1 MPSAQLFES
10 ILESFSAGIVTVD
23 ADGCIRYVDDTFC
36 DAVNT
41 DSETLRDADLFDALV
56 PAHSRA
62 DAREAFRE
70 RLGSDSSDP
79 EDPSVDERPIVIGG
93 ASAAGEGRSHLLV
106 WESTIQSA
114 EQRFVV
120 GRLNGATNGA
130 LQSDAAADPYR
141 ALVENAPVPILVSDE
156 TGHLRELNDKAEQ
169 LTGRSRSELIGEKIT
184 TLHPGDES
192 DRYEELFE
200 THLEVGGTLRYR
212 PDGEQIHVV
221 DADGDTVPVEIS
233 VAAVEP
239 ADDAPTDET
248 LIHGIF
254 RDISDQVWYE
264 QTLEELHENARD
276 LVRAETDVEIA
287 ESIVE
292 TAVETIN
299 RDFVAV
305 YLFDPDDE
313 QLHPIA
319 HSDGVP
325 EAFGD
330 LLPLSLGESIIGEAY
345 LTSESVR
352 LADARTDECI
362 QSSDMPVR
370 SVLVAPIDGF
380 GAIVCGHT
388 AADEFEVTD
397 QRLLELLS
405 RNAEAVFA
413 RTEREQEMRRQ
424 RRELEAQTETL
435 QQIEQLNADIRE
447 IVRIAITADTRAELE
462 QKACELFSTTDP
474 FTFAWVGSLSPE
486 RDELV
491 PEAWAGQDQ
500 GYLDTGAFTLDET
513 VAEPAVRTACTVETT
528 VVQNTATDIQQQPWR
543 RDAVRRGFRSAV
555 AIPLQYQGVL
565 YGVLTIFASERDAVS
580 EWTTAVLEECGE
592 LLGCMMSMM
601 EWEDAV
607 LSEQGPKLDFEIRSQ
622 SCPLIRIALE
632 HQCSVSFEGL
642 YRKESGETT
651 VFVRL
656 LAGAAERVVQTA
668 VESTGITSIRQLGD
682 GGDRVLFQVT
692 FSEPFIATILAKHGI
707 RLQQI
712 VGEDET
718 NARIRVTTPST
729 MPVHRAVDIV
739 SATYPDAELLAV
751 TEPEEPP
758 VVSEHASESVLDGL
772 TDRQRETIE
781 LAYYGGYFE
790 SPKGLSG
797 TELAAKMDISSSSFH
812 NRLRAAQRHLLSS
825 LFDGRSAATGR

>member
-1 MPSAQLFES
+1 MPSAQFFES
-10 ILESFSAGIVTVD
+10 ILESLTAGVVTVD
-23 ADGCIRYVDDTFC
+23 ADGCITYVDETFC
-36 DAVNT
+36 DAVDA
-41 DSETLRDADLFDALV
+41 DSETLYGENLFDALV
-56 PAHSRA
+56 PGHSRA

-70 RLGSDSSDP
+70 RLEADASDP
-79 EDPSVDERPIVIGG
+79 EDASADERPVVIGSD
-93 ASAAGEGRSHLLV
+93 SAVETGRSRLLV
-106 WESTIQSA
+106 WESTIRSA
-114 EQRFVV
+114 DQRFVV
-120 GRLNGATNGA
+120 GRLDGTTTETLRADA
-130 LQSDAAADPYR
+130 ESDPFR
-141 ALVENAPVPILVSDE
+141 AFVENAPVPILVSDE
-156 TGHLRELNDKAEQ
+156 TGYLRELNDEAER
-169 LTGRSRSELIGEKIT
+169 LTGRSRAELIGEKIT
-184 TLHPGDES
+184 TLHPADES

-200 THLEVGGTLRYR
+200 THVEMGGTRRYR
-212 PDGEQIHVV
+212 PDGEQIHIV
-221 DADGDTVPVEIS
+221 DGQGDTVPVEIS

-239 ADDAPTDET
+239 ADDAPTDEA

-254 RDISDQVWYE
+254 RDISDYVWYE

-276 LVRAETDVEIA
+276 LVRAETDIEIA

-299 RDFVAV
+299 RDFVAA
-305 YLFDPDDE
+305 YLFDSDDE
-313 QLHPIA
+313 RLHPIA
-319 HSDGVP
+319 HSDGVS

-330 LLPLSLGESIIGEAY
+330 LPSLPLGESLVGKAY

-352 LADARTDECI
+352 LADVRTEECVH
-362 QSSDMPVR
+362 DPDTPVR

-388 AADEFEVTD
+388 SVDEFEVTD
-397 QRLLELLS
+397 QRLLELLA
-405 RNAEAVFA
+405 RNAETVFA
-413 RTEREQEMRRQ
+413 RTEREQELRGQ
-424 RRELEAQTETL
+424 RRELEAQTEAL

-474 FTFAWVGSLSPE
+474 FSFAWTGSLSPE
-486 RDELV
+486 RDELL
-491 PEAWAGQDQ
+491 PQAWAGEDQ
-500 GYLDTGAFTLDET
+500 GYLDTGAFTLDDT
-513 VAEPAVRTACTVETT
+513 VEEPAVRTARTGEKT
-528 VVQNTATDIQQQPWR
+528 VVQNTATEVQHQPWR

-555 AIPLQYQGVL
+555 AIPIQYQGVL
-565 YGVLTIFASERDAVS
+565 YGVFTVFASERDAVS
-580 EWTTAVLEECGE
+580 DRTAAVLEECGE

-607 LSEQGPKLDFEIRSQ
+607 LSGQGTELDFEIRSQ
-622 SCPLIRIALE
+622 SCPLIRLALE
-632 HQCSVSFEGL
+632 QQCSVSFGGL
-642 YRKESGETT
+642 HRKENGETT

-656 LAGAAERVVQTA
+656 LAGTAEQVVQTA
-668 VESTGITSIRQLGD
+668 VESTGIASIRQLGD
-682 GGDRVLFQVT
+682 TGDRVLFQVT

-751 TEPEEPP
+751 TEPEDPP
-758 VVSEHASESVLDGL
+758 VVSDHSSESALDGL

-797 TELAAKMDISSSSFH
+797 TELAVKMDISSSSFH

-825 LFDGRSAATGR
+825 LLDGGTADSGR